1 MEKLAEA
8 YKALNPNVT
17 VEVNQS
23 DSTTGITSAIEGACD
38 LGMASRDLKD
48 SEKDQG
54 ATATVIATD
63 GIAVIVNNG
72 NKVDGLT
79 ADQVKQIF
87 TGEVSKWRSASQ

>member
-1 MEKLAEA
+1 
-8 YKALNPNVT
+8 
-17 VEVNQS
+17 
-23 DSTTGITSAIEGACD
+23 
-38 LGMASRDLKD
+38 MASRDLKD

-79 ADQVKQIF
+79 ADQVKQYF
-87 TGEVSKWRSASQ
+87 YR